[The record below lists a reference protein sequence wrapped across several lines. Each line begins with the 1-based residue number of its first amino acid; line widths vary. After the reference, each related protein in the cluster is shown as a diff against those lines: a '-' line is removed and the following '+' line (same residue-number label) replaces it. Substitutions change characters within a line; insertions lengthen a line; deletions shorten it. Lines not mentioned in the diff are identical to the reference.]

1 MRDRKLKILFLP
13 AWYPSTKNPVAGIF
27 IREHAKALSLYDKVL
42 VLYNEGCDERFKK
55 SWQIISDQNEDG
67 IRTIRIRHKKSPI
80 PKTTYFIY
88 LWSIKQA
95 FKKLLRE
102 GWRPN
107 IIHAHVYSAGVPGV
121 ILGKI
126 YKMPVVITEHFS
138 WFPLHK
144 LNLSN
149 RIKTRFAMNRAN
161 IILPVSRNLEEAIKS
176 YGIKNQFEIVPNVV
190 DTRVFYPS
198 SYQRSNSKKRIL
210 FVGLTTSVKGISYL
224 LKSLAQLKQKR
235 QDFVLDIV
243 GDGPNRKEYEK
254 LAEQL
259 ELNGKVKFHGLKTK
273 KEVAEFMKK
282 CDFFVQASLYET
294 FGVTYI
300 EAMACGKPI
309 VATNLPV
316 LRELVNKEKGI
327 LVPPRDVNAL
337 VKAIDYMLD
346 HYQNYSSERISEYI
360 KRNFSYKV
368 VGKKLDDI
376 YREILKEN
384 L

>member
-1 MRDRKLKILFLP
+1 M
-13 AWYPSTKNPVAGIF
+13 
-27 IREHAKALSLYDKVL
+27 
-42 VLYNEGCDERFKK
+42 
-55 SWQIISDQNEDG
+55 
-67 IRTIRIRHKKSPI
+67 
-80 PKTTYFIY
+80 
-88 LWSIKQA
+88 
-95 FKKLLRE
+95 
-102 GWRPN
+102 
-107 IIHAHVYSAGVPGV
+107 
-121 ILGKI
+121 
-126 YKMPVVITEHFS
+126 
-138 WFPLHK
+138 
-144 LNLSN
+144 
-149 RIKTRFAMNRAN
+149 
-161 IILPVSRNLEEAIKS
+161 
-176 YGIKNQFEIVPNVV
+176 
-190 DTRVFYPS
+190 
-198 SYQRSNSKKRIL
+198 
-210 FVGLTTSVKGISYL
+210 
-224 LKSLAQLKQKR
+224 
-235 QDFVLDIV
+235 
-243 GDGPNRKEYEK
+243 
-254 LAEQL
+254 
-259 ELNGKVKFHGLKTK
+259 KFHGLKTK